1 MGLKWTDALEVVSA
15 LDKAHPD
22 MDPLRLRTEKA
33 MWAVYSIS

>member
-22 MDPLRLRTEKA
+22 MDPRYLSFVDLRL
-33 MWAVYSIS
+33 